1 MSLQRGKNKENYY
14 QIPICFNC
22 LKLVDLKNAISSKV
36 KGNCR
41 YIICDCGQIMKVV
54 KINDEENLARIKRN
68 GKEVKEAYEL
78 FFAKEYNDK
87 VINYQKKTLIDFVK
101 EKMELI
107 EARKKEKRKCKLK
120 VIR

>member
-1 MSLQRGKNKENYY
+1 MSLQRGENKGNFY

-22 LKLVDLKNAISSKV
+22 LKPVNLKISISSKV
-36 KGNCR
+36 KENYR

-78 FFAKEYNDK
+78 FFEKEYNDK
-87 VINYQKKTLIDFVK
+87 IINYEKKTLMDFVK
-101 EKMELI
+101 EKKELI
-107 EARKKEKRKCKLK
+107 ECRKKEKRKCKLK
-120 VIR
+120 IIR